1 MLSVKEKRD
10 LLLEN
15 EDLCDH
21 CLGRQFAKLGHGLEN
36 YERGVICREIDDIDE
51 DSFVRDNIP
60 ENYDYSNICEVC
72 DFVFEKMDHWVKL
85 VVDSFDRY
93 ELSTFLIG
101 IRPPDDVLKAEDELW
116 EEYGIE
122 WTEPIKTELSRLIGK
137 RIEEELGITVD
148 FTRPDINAVIEM
160 EESKDRVELQ
170 VNSLLIYGQYNKYS
184 REIPQTEWHC
194 RNCRGSGCDECD
206 WTGKNYPTS
215 VQEII
220 QKPFMRETK
229 AIEAKFHG
237 GGREDVDA
245 KCLGKREFVLELIEP
260 LARDLDLEELK
271 EEVNKSQDK
280 VEIFNV
286 EYTHKDKAAD
296 IKQKHADKTYRAEVE
311 LSEEV
316 DEEELEE
323 LQKIVGEVVQRT
335 PNRVEHRRA
344 DKDRHREVC
353 SIEAEKIGEKEIE
366 IEVAAEAGT
375 YIKELISS
383 DEGRT
388 EPSLAGVLGIDAEC
402 TILDVIDIE
411 K

>member
-36 YERGVICREIDDIDE
+36 YERGAICREIDDIDK
-51 DSFVRDNIP
+51 DSFVRENIP
-60 ENYDYSNICEVC
+60 EDYDYSNSCEICGY
-72 DFVFEKMDHWVKL
+72 VFEKMDHWVEL
-85 VVDSFDRY
+85 VVSAFERY

-101 IRPPDDVLKAEDELW
+101 IRPPNDVLKAEDKLW
-116 EEYGIE
+116 ERYGIE

-148 FTRPDINAVIEM
+148 FKRPDINAVIEM

-170 VNSLLIYGQYNKYS
+170 VNSLLIYGKYNKYS

-194 RNCRGSGCDECD
+194 RNCRGSGCEECD
-206 WTGKNYPTS
+206 WTGKEYQTS

-220 QKPFMRETK
+220 QEPFMRETK

-260 LARDLDLEELK
+260 LERDLDLEALQ
-271 EEVNKSQDK
+271 EEVNESQDK
-280 VEIFNV
+280 VEIFNL

-311 LSEEV
+311 LSEDV
-316 DEEELEE
+316 DEEELEK
-323 LQKIVGEVVQRT
+323 LQQLTGEIVQRT
-335 PNRVEHRRA
+335 PNRVEEGRA
-344 DKDRHREVC
+344 DKDRRRQVY
-353 SIEAEKIGEKEIE
+353 SIEAEKTGEKQIELEI
-366 IEVAAEAGT
+366 AAEAGT
-375 YIKELISS
+375 YIKELITS

-388 EPSLAGVLGIDAEC
+388 EPSVSEVLGVDAEC
-402 TILDVIDIE
+402 KVLDVIDIE

>member
-21 CLGRQFAKLGHGLEN
+21 CLGRQFAKLGYGLEN
-36 YERGVICREIDDIDE
+36 YERGAICREIDDIDE
-51 DSFVRDNIP
+51 DSFVENNIP
-60 ENYDYSNICEVC
+60 EDYYYSNSCEVC
-72 DFVFEKMDHWVKL
+72 GFVFEKMDHWVKL

-101 IRPPDDVLKAEDELW
+101 IRPPNDVLAAEDELW

-137 RIEEELGITVD
+137 RIEDELGITVD
-148 FTRPDINAVIEM
+148 FTRADINAVVEM
-160 EESKDRVELQ
+160 DENKDRVELQ

-215 VQEII
+215 VQEIV

-245 KCLGKREFVLELIEP
+245 RCLGKREFVLELIEP
-260 LARDLDLEELK
+260 LARDLDLEELQ
-271 EEVNKSQDK
+271 EEVNESQEK
-280 VEIFNV
+280 VEIFNIQP
-286 EYTHKDKAAD
+286 THKDKAAD

-311 LSEEV
+311 LSEDV
-316 DEEELEE
+316 DEEELEK
-323 LQKIVGEVVQRT
+323 LQQLVGEVVQRT

-344 DKDRHREVC
+344 DKDRHREVY
-353 SIEAEKIGEKEIE
+353 SVGVEKTGGKEIE

-388 EPSLAGVLGIDAEC
+388 EPSISGVLGVEAEC
-402 TILDVIDIE
+402 KVLDVIDIE